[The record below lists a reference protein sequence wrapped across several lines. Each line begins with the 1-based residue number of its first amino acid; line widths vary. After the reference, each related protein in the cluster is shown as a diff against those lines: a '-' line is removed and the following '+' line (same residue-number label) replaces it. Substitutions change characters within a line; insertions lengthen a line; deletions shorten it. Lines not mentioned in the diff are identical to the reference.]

1 MTKTRASSGRPV
13 LGSGARTACLVEIHG
28 PNLGR
33 TYALGSRRA
42 SIGRAPDNVVVL
54 DLDSVSRRHCTLRP
68 QRSGFFIADEDS
80 TNGTYVNE
88 RRLGAE
94 RALRSGDLLRVG
106 SAVLKF
112 LSDDATSG
120 LEAQYHDAVYRLTI
134 TDGLTQ
140 VFNRRYLV
148 DFIEREM
155 ARCSRHR
162 RPLSLLLLDI
172 DHFKAVNDTHGHL
185 AGDFVLR
192 ELAAVLRTRVRRE
205 ECLAR
210 YGGEEFCIVLP
221 EAGRD
226 AAVQRA
232 NELRTVC
239 QEHAFDFDGTRIPVT
254 FSGGVAELHQE
265 LNGLGALE
273 ARRRAA
279 VPSQACRPES
289 HMLSCEVSL
298 FGAGARSRHPG
309 PERPGAACN
318 R

>member
-1 MTKTRASSGRPV
+1 MTKTRASTGKPV
-13 LGSGARTACLVEIHG
+13 LGTRSRAACLVEIHG
-28 PNLGR
+28 PHLGQ
-33 TYALGSRRA
+33 THALGSRRA
-42 SIGRAPDNVVVL
+42 TIGRAPDNAIVL

-68 QRSGFFIADEDS
+68 QRAGFFLTDEGS
-80 TNGTYVNE
+80 TNGTFVNE
-88 RRLGAE
+88 RRLTAE

-140 VFNRRYLV
+140 VFNRRYLI

-162 RPLSLLLLDI
+162 RPLSILLLDI

-192 ELAAVLRTRVRRE
+192 ELACVLRPRIRRE
-205 ECLAR
+205 ECFAR
-210 YGGEEFCIVLP
+210 YGGEEFCVVLP

-226 AAVQRA
+226 AAVRRA
-232 NELRTVC
+232 NELRTTC
-239 QEHAFDFDGTRIPVT
+239 AGHTFDFDGIRIPVS
-254 FSGGVAELHQE
+254 FSAGVAELGQE
-265 LNGLGALE
+265 LNALE
-273 ARRRAA
+273 LLKHADARLYLAKRNGRN
-279 VPSQACRPES
+279 R
-289 HMLSCEVSL
+289 VS
-298 FGAGARSRHPG
+298 
-309 PERPGAACN
+309 
-318 R
+318 

>member
-1 MTKTRASSGRPV
+1 MTKTRASTGKPV
-13 LGSGARTACLVEIHG
+13 LGTRSRAACLVEIHG

-33 TYALGSRRA
+33 THALGSRRA
-42 SIGRAPDNVVVL
+42 TIGRAPENVVVL
-54 DLDSVSRRHCTLRP
+54 DLDSVSRRHCALRP
-68 QRSGFFIADEDS
+68 QRTGFFLTDEGS
-80 TNGTYVNE
+80 TNGTFVNE
-88 RRLGAE
+88 RRLTAE

-134 TDGLTQ
+134 MDGLTQ

-148 DFIEREM
+148 DFIDREM
-155 ARCSRHR
+155 ARCSRHH

-172 DHFKAVNDTHGHL
+172 DYFKAVNDTYGHL

-192 ELAAVLRTRVRRE
+192 ELASLLRSRVRRE

-226 AAVQRA
+226 AALHRA
-232 NELRTVC
+232 DELRATC
-239 QEHAFDFDGTRIPVT
+239 AEHVFDFDGMRIPVT
-254 FSGGVAELHQE
+254 FSGGVAELRQE
-265 LNGLGALE
+265 LNALE
-273 ARRRAA
+273 FLK
-279 VPSQACRPES
+279 QAD
-289 HMLSCEVSL
+289 
-298 FGAGARSRHPG
+298 
-309 PERPGAACN
+309 ERLYQAKRTGRN
-318 R
+318 RLC

>member
-33 TYALGSRRA
+33 TYALGARRA
-42 SIGRAPDNVVVL
+42 SVGRAPDNAVVL
-54 DLDSVSRRHCTLRP
+54 DMDSVSRRHCTLRA
-68 QRSGFFIADEDS
+68 QRSGFFVMDEGS

-120 LEAQYHDAVYRLTI
+120 LEAEYHDAVYRLTI

-162 RPLSLLLLDI
+162 RSLSLVLIDV

-221 EAGRD
+221 EAARD

-232 NELRTVC
+232 DELRTVC
-239 QEHAFDFDGTRIPVT
+239 QEHAFDFDGTRIPVS
-254 FSGGVAELHQE
+254 FSGGVAELGQE
-265 LNGLGALE
+265 LNALE
-273 ARRRAA
+273 LLKHADERLYQAKRAG
-279 VPSQACRPES
+279 R
-289 HMLSCEVSL
+289 
-298 FGAGARSRHPG
+298 
-309 PERPGAACN
+309 N
-318 R
+318 RIC

>member
-1 MTKTRASSGRPV
+1 MTKTRASTARPV
-13 LGSGARTACLVEIHG
+13 LGSASRTACLVEIHG

-33 TYALGSRRA
+33 TYSLGSRRA
-42 SIGRAPDNVVVL
+42 TIGRAPDNAVVV

-68 QRSGFFIADEDS
+68 QRSGFFVIDDGS
-80 TNGTYVNE
+80 TNGTFVNE
-88 RRLGAE
+88 RRLTTE

-120 LEAQYHDAVYRLTI
+120 LEAQYHDALYRLTI

-140 VFNRRYLV
+140 LFNRRYLV

-162 RPLSLLLLDI
+162 RPISLLLLDI
-172 DHFKAVNDTHGHL
+172 DHFKAVNDTYGHL

-192 ELAAVLRTRVRRE
+192 ELAALLRPRIRRE

-210 YGGEEFCIVLP
+210 YGGEELCVVLP

-226 AAVQRA
+226 AAVHRA
-232 NELRTVC
+232 NELRVVC
-239 QEHAFDFDGTRIPVT
+239 AEHAFDFDGVRITVT
-254 FSGGVAELHQE
+254 LSGGVTELRQE
-265 LNGLGALE
+265 LNALE
-273 ARRRAA
+273 FLKRADKRLY
-279 VPSQACRPES
+279 QAKR
-289 HMLSCEVSL
+289 
-298 FGAGARSRHPG
+298 AGR
-309 PERPGAACN
+309 N
-318 R
+318 RIG